1 MSVLTEADLRII
13 LKDEDLDGLREYR
26 VASDVIVTPSARSY
40 LTDHRIDLV
49 IGGKRVIKNPSAR
62 DAKGGARPPE
72 RKRALP
78 GESGGPPD
86 GEKPEYMTNLNA
98 HELVC
103 KDHKTIK
110 LRGCIDGFE
119 ARILET
125 QMMFHREGRAG
136 ECRDLGEILD
146 YTRLIM
152 RGEVLGEEV
161 PPPNLF
167 GMGDAE
173 IRDRSHHPMKYYGV
187 PHFMPL
193 KMEDGE
199 VILRL
204 NVLRT
209 IVREAEIAAFEAFRD
224 EDGVPS
230 RQDIMTALNR
240 MSSAFYVMMLRSKAG
255 EYGS

>member
-1 MSVLTEADLRII
+1 MSVLTEADLRIL
-13 LKDEDLDGLREYR
+13 LKDEDLDELKEYR
-26 VASDVIVTPSARSY
+26 VAADVIVTPSARGY

-49 IGGKRVIKNPSAR
+49 IGDKRVIKNPS
-62 DAKGGARPPE
+62 
-72 RKRALP
+72 KRARERVRTP
-78 GESGGPPD
+78 EPKQTRGCETSG
-86 GEKPEYMTNLNA
+86 GEKPEYMTSLNA

-103 KDHKTIK
+103 KDHKRIK
-110 LRGCIDGFE
+110 LRGRIDGFE
-119 ARILET
+119 AKILET
-125 QMMFHREGRAG
+125 QVIFHRDGRDR

-146 YTRLIM
+146 CTRLIM

-167 GMGDAE
+167 GMNSAE
-173 IRDRSHHPMKYYGV
+173 IRDRSHHPQKYYGL

-199 VILRL
+199 VVLRL

-209 IVREAEIAAFEAFRD
+209 IVREVETAAFEAFRN
-224 EDGVPS
+224 ETGAPS
-230 RQDIMTALNR
+230 RQDILTALNR

-255 EYGS
+255 EYDS

>member
-1 MSVLTEADLRII
+1 MSVLTEAELRIL
-13 LKDEDLDGLREYR
+13 LKDEDLDELREYR
-26 VASDVIVTPSARSY
+26 VAADVIVTPSARGY
-40 LTDHRIDLV
+40 LTDHKIDLV
-49 IGGKRVIKNPSAR
+49 IGDKRVIKNPPVKDAR
-62 DAKGGARPPE
+62 ERARAPE
-72 RKRALP
+72 PKKTRVNEP
-78 GESGGPPD
+78 SGV
-86 GEKPEYMTNLNA
+86 EKPEYMTNLNA
-98 HELVC
+98 HELVS

-110 LRGCIDGFE
+110 LRGGIDGLE
-119 ARILET
+119 AKILET
-125 QMMFHREGRAG
+125 QMIFHQGGRAH

-167 GMGDAE
+167 GMDSAE
-173 IRDRSHHPMKYYGV
+173 IRDRSHHPRKYYGV

-199 VILRL
+199 VVLRL

-209 IVREAEIAAFEAFRD
+209 MVREVEISAFEAFRD
-224 EDGVPS
+224 EAGVPS
-230 RQDIMTALNR
+230 RQDILTALNR